1 MSTLNIQL
9 KPLSHQWIDDILKE
23 NKGNI
28 AEYFIPFKDKSEVE
42 KWVDENIDTMQKGV
56 KVEMIILDQD
66 NQFHGMVSLRG
77 LDTDTPEVGL
87 WIKQESQNKGIA
99 KRAMQ
104 ILFDEL
110 SKKLNSKSVVYDAD
124 KNNVGSNKL
133 ALALDFKFQ
142 KEFVD
147 NGVVL
152 NRYLKG
158 F

>member
-1 MSTLNIQL
+1 MRNGLIEAIN
-9 KPLSHQWIDDILKE
+9 
-23 NKGNI
+23 
-28 AEYFIPFKDKSEVE
+28 
-42 KWVDENIDTMQKGV
+42 TMQKGV